1 MSLAN
6 EITNLAQRAGTEDKA
21 LRTLINGN
29 SADLSS
35 LTTVIKTNLVAA
47 LNEVNAAASG
57 VIINDA
63 ATNGVDAWSSTKI
76 AAEIAT
82 LLAAILGGAG
92 PSDDTLAELAAQIAA
107 NAAADANLVSVASVQ
122 AFTGPQKLQGRQNI
136 DAVSATD
143 VGDTATDFVATFETA
158 LT

>member
-1 MSLAN
+1 MTLAT

-29 SADLSS
+29 LTDLAA
-35 LTTVIKTNLVAA
+35 LTTVAKGNLVAA

-57 VIINDA
+57 VVINDA
-63 ATNGVDAWSSTKI
+63 ATNGTEAWSSTKI
-76 AAEIAT
+76 AAEIAVVI
-82 LLAAILGGAG
+82 AALLGGAG

-122 AFTGPQKLQGRQNI
+122 VFTTPQKVQARQNI
-136 DAVSATD
+136 DAASATD
-143 VGDTATDFVATFETA
+143 VGDTATDFVATFNTA
-158 LT
+158 LA